1 MPSWRSESILA
12 RVLLLSA
19 GAAAMA
25 WAVATFPVFQSENSI
40 SNVARGVKAGEVF
53 KVQVLNSAEAK
64 IRSDESI
71 TRRSSA
77 LQKVALIRLR
87 RAEDAIN
94 TGDVDAIDR
103 DLESLSRAIDNLLA
117 SAPSDSFFWFV
128 RFWLADTRF
137 GLHSENL
144 AQLRMSYEQGPYEGW
159 ISVKR
164 NRTALAILSILPR
177 DLADRAIAEFVA
189 LVRWGFSIDAA
200 EIAARLDRPRRELLF
215 ARLKDVKI
223 EQRRQLA
230 DALYKREVDD
240 VLVPGIEPPSQP
252 SQMPILPPGY

>member
-1 MPSWRSESILA
+1 
-12 RVLLLSA
+12 
-19 GAAAMA
+19 
-25 WAVATFPVFQSENSI
+25 
-40 SNVARGVKAGEVF
+40 
-53 KVQVLNSAEAK
+53 
-64 IRSDESI
+64 
-71 TRRSSA
+71 
-77 LQKVALIRLR
+77 
-87 RAEDAIN
+87 
-94 TGDVDAIDR
+94 
-103 DLESLSRAIDNLLA
+103 
-117 SAPSDSFFWFV
+117 
-128 RFWLADTRF
+128 
-137 GLHSENL
+137 
-144 AQLRMSYEQGPYEGW
+144 MSYEQGPYEGW